1 MKPETVCT
9 VVFSPTGTS
18 KKIAA
23 AVARG
28 VASRAGEDPAEAAA
42 LKTIDL
48 THTAPQSAT
57 LPADTVA
64 VIAAPV
70 YGGHVAPTAVK
81 RLETLRGAGTPA
93 VIIAV
98 YGNRA
103 FEKAAAELAEL
114 AARQGFVPVAAAA
127 FVGEHSYSTDA
138 NPIAAGRPD
147 AQDLAAAAAFG
158 IAVRKKLDA
167 GDLAPIDA
175 RKLKD
180 VRTPLLPMLRFIRFV
195 VGYRRRQK
203 KNPVVF
209 LPAGNADRCT
219 HCGRCAAICPTQAI
233 ARGDEAYTDPARCIR
248 CCACVKGCPVGART
262 FDTPFAAALA
272 RSFTRRKPPVIH
284 L

>member
-28 VASRAGEDPAEAAA
+28 IASRAGEDPAKAAA
-42 LKTIDL
+42 LKTVDL
-48 THTAPQSAT
+48 THAAAQSAT

-70 YGGHVAPTAVK
+70 YGGHVTPTAVK

-114 AARQGFVPVAAAA
+114 ASRQGFVPVAAAA

-138 NPIAAGRPD
+138 APIAAGRPD
-147 AQDLAAAAAFG
+147 AQDLPQAAAFG
-158 IAVRKKLDA
+158 AAVRQKLA
-167 GDLAPIDA
+167 AETPAPIDA
-175 RKLKD
+175 AKLKD
-180 VRTPLLPMLRFIRFV
+180 LHTPLLPMLRFIRFV

-203 KNPVVF
+203 KNPVVY
-209 LPAGNADRCT
+209 LPAGDAGRCT

-233 ARGDEAYTDPARCIR
+233 ARGDEVHTDPARCIR

-262 FDTPFAAALA
+262 FETPFAAALA
-272 RSFTRRKPPVIH
+272 RSFTRRKPPVM
-284 L
+284 LL